1 MHTIRLIVKN
11 LRRNP
16 IRSGLTALGI
26 MILVPVVT
34 LIWSILSFLDAATEE
49 KASNLKAIVSE
60 RWTLPSQMPYSYA
73 TSLSEGASREP
84 DDLRPE
90 DSMTW
95 SFFGGSLDPK
105 TRTFDNSLFAFAL
118 QPQKLLTMMDEL
130 DSLPADQKERFGKVV
145 DKLASNR
152 QGLILGEDRLAAI
165 DRRVGDRI
173 TLYGLNYKDINLEFE
188 IVGTF
193 PVGRYDN
200 SAAMNVEYLLAA
212 LDAYPT
218 SHSGKKHPLA
228 DKCLNLVW
236 LRVPDRSAYET
247 IGRQIAES
255 PLYTSPSVK
264 VETASSGVSTFLQA
278 YRDLI
283 WGMRWLL
290 APAILVTLAM
300 VISNAISISVRERR
314 TEMAVMKVLG
324 YRPNQIL
331 LLVLGEAL
339 LLGAVSGAIS
349 SIATYVLVNNAM
361 GGVKFP
367 IAFFGVFFIP
377 NDALWWGLAIGLATS
392 FLGSIVPAWSTRS
405 VRVVDVFSKVG

>member
-300 VISNAISISVRERR
+300 VISNAIRISVRERR

>member
-1 MHTIRLIVKN
+1 
-11 LRRNP
+11 
-16 IRSGLTALGI
+16 